1 MEAWM
6 GSGKSANIRCL
17 DLDRWQAC
25 DVFLVSLLNAFFE
38 VFQRILGLF
47 LKLFNPRSDN
57 VTEGS
62 IRKFIETHQQQ
73 LEGLV
78 LTGMGHVTDML
89 FITCLPKTKVSL
101 QRWTRSWEKSTDLLI
116 QNLRVLAMGTAER
129 ISLKIQFEHLIAAIA
144 QNCPHLERLEFR
156 WATRQRESMSHFL
169 TFCYFSDGIGRSWDS
184 LRRTRK
190 RSTSWGWAVSNLN
203 PLSSVTGTWAPI
215 I

>member
-17 DLDRWQAC
+17 DLDRWRAC
-25 DVFLVSLLNAFFE
+25 DVFLVSLLNTFSE
-38 VFQRILGLF
+38 VFQRILGFF
-47 LKLFNPRSDN
+47 LKLLHPRSDN

-101 QRWTRSWEKSTDLLI
+101 QRS
-116 QNLRVLAMGTAER
+116 
-129 ISLKIQFEHLIAAIA
+129 
-144 QNCPHLERLEFR
+144 
-156 WATRQRESMSHFL
+156 
-169 TFCYFSDGIGRSWDS
+169 
-184 LRRTRK
+184 
-190 RSTSWGWAVSNLN
+190 
-203 PLSSVTGTWAPI
+203 
-215 I
+215 

>member
-1 MEAWM
+1 M
-6 GSGKSANIRCL
+6 
-17 DLDRWQAC
+17 
-25 DVFLVSLLNAFFE
+25 
-38 VFQRILGLF
+38 FQRTFGF
-47 LKLFNPRSDN
+47 CLKHFHHRSDN

-101 QRWTRSWEKSTDLLI
+101 QRWTGSWEKSTDLLI

-156 WATRQRESMSHFL
+156 WATRQRESMSQFFNIL
-169 TFCYFSDGIGRSWDS
+169 LLFRWDREELRFSEKNQKAIDILRMSCLKLKSLVLCDRYLSANNLGFTLLDPAYFGPFKTRGPNSWY
-184 LRRTRK
+184 
-190 RSTSWGWAVSNLN
+190 
-203 PLSSVTGTWAPI
+203 LSA
-215 I
+215 